1 MRALKYVWPL
11 SGLICVGLV
20 IILIVSNLHLG
31 QPIVRQ
37 WKMTEPNLPSMKI
50 AVIADLHIT
59 GYDDLEL
66 FATLRKQL
74 IREDPDLVLF
84 LGDYVSPTPY
94 DFYIGFSR
102 KTIVDNLEALVGSTE
117 AFAVLGNHE
126 NWDHRDAW
134 ISAFQGR
141 QKLLLLENATAH
153 FEMNGQM
160 ICIRGM
166 GDFYSDAWAYTPK
179 HEICEDRII
188 TITHDPRG
196 LIGESTNR
204 IETLSFAGHTHC
216 GQVVLPLI
224 GAPFVPTKAPQDMHC
239 GPYKKEFEGLTSG
252 GIGTSILPIRFGP
265 NTEPGWEMISLN

>member
-1 MRALKYVWPL
+1 MRALKYFWPL
-11 SGLICVGLV
+11 SSMISLGLV
-20 IILIVSNLHLG
+20 IMFIVSNFHAG
-31 QPIVRQ
+31 PPIVRQ

-50 AVIADLHIT
+50 AIIADIHIT

-74 IREDPDLVLF
+74 IQEDPDLVLF

-126 NWDHRDAW
+126 NWDNRDAW
-134 ISAFQGR
+134 VSAFKDR
-141 QKLLLLENATAH
+141 EKLLLLENATAR
-153 FEMNGQM
+153 FQINGET
-160 ICIRGM
+160 ICVRGL

-179 HEICEDRII
+179 HYLCDDKII

-196 LIGESTNR
+196 LVGESNR
-204 IETLSFAGHTHC
+204 LETLSFSGHTHC
-216 GQVVLPLI
+216 GQIALPFI
-224 GAPFVPTKAPQDMHC
+224 GTPFVPSQAPKDMHC
-239 GPYKKEFEGLTSG
+239 GFYRKDFEGLTSG
-252 GIGTSILPIRFGP
+252 GIGMSILPIRFGP
-265 NTEPGWEMISLN
+265 NTEPGWESVLLN